1 MNQKFET
8 IGLCEVVPEM
18 PDKGKNDSP
27 SLDTLKDSLEQLFS
41 TSEPDYTGQSKEHI
55 SLADGTSVEV
65 SFTGTEIKSQEEIF
79 APFGYTEEHFLSKKG
94 FLRQALG

>member
-27 SLDTLKDSLEQLFS
+27 SLDTLKDSLEQLLS
-41 TSEPDYTGQSKEHI
+41 LIHI
-55 SLADGTSVEV
+55 
-65 SFTGTEIKSQEEIF
+65 
-79 APFGYTEEHFLSKKG
+79 
-94 FLRQALG
+94 

>member
-65 SFTGTEIKSQEEIF
+65 SFTGTEIKSQEDTSQPQSQE
-79 APFGYTEEHFLSKKG
+79 
-94 FLRQALG
+94 